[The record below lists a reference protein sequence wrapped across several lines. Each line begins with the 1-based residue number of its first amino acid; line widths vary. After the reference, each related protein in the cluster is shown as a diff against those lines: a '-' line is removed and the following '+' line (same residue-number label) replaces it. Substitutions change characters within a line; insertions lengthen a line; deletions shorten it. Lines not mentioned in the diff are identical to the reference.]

1 MINFMNTMQ
10 KTLYTPIFTPRFHL
24 SDSTLVGIEVKIK
37 QGQRILSSFDAFRL
51 IQSGNGADL
60 LEQIKLHL
68 PQWCEK
74 ADMPLHL
81 SWELCGKVNP
91 VDLKLFFD
99 ELALYLP
106 FSQLEIVFDAHYLS
120 TKDALDNAQRIFES
134 LPDRRIRRG
143 IFHSRPFEFNPDEIS
158 GCIDLLK
165 LKKGVIRE
173 IKEDMSA
180 AYQCHAF
187 IENLNTKNIEIVA
200 DDLYSKSDVT
210 CAILMGIRYGQGY
223 FLSRNQMPQ
232 KVTKTLKK
240 RPGSDDYERRFDC
253 FQDVAW
259 I

>member
-10 KTLYTPIFTPRFHL
+10 KTPYTPIFTPRFHL

-99 ELALYLP
+99 EIALFLP
-106 FSQLEIVFDAHYLS
+106 LSQMEIVFDAHDLS
-120 TKDALDNAQRIFES
+120 TKEALDKAQQIFES

-158 GCIDLLK
+158 GSIDLLK